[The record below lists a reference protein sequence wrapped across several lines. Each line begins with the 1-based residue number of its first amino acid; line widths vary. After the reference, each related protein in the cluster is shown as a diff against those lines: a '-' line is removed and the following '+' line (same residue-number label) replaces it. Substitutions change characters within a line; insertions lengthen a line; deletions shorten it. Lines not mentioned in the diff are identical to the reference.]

1 VIDLV
6 DHQVAAALL
15 QRRRKSGQFGPLE
28 QRPGGVGR
36 RCHQR
41 ANAVAIPIALDQFR
55 GQLIAHL
62 GADRH
67 ELRGA
72 FHQSQ
77 EVPVAR
83 ITRIGQ
89 QPVLARIH

>member
-1 VIDLV
+1 MPPTR
-6 DHQVAAALL
+6 
-15 QRRRKSGQFGPLE
+15 QRCRDPNSA
-28 QRPGGVGR
+28 RPV
-36 RCHQR
+36 Q
-41 ANAVAIPIALDQFR
+41 

-89 QPVLARIH
+89 QPVLARIHQQAGGQQQRTGAAGSNQDPFGVNA